1 MSDGM
6 DKLGIPR
13 HVGLVEA
20 LGRLA
25 IAHTHLELILRYTVK
40 TIAGFSVK
48 EALDATYGEPISDVR
63 KRVRRLF
70 MEKTP
75 PASEVSKLDALLG
88 EAQRLSEKRNG
99 FLHSAWSETESGETI
114 LKGED
119 YQWKAAPT
127 KQQVNKATS
136 EILELV
142 EKINTARL
150 NGFIRDVLIKK

>member
-13 HVGLVEA
+13 HVGLVAA

-63 KRVRRLF
+63 KRVRRMF

-88 EAQRLSEKRNG
+88 
-99 FLHSAWSETESGETI
+99 
-114 LKGED
+114 
-119 YQWKAAPT
+119 AA
-127 KQQVNKATS
+127 
-136 EILELV
+136 
-142 EKINTARL
+142 
-150 NGFIRDVLIKK
+150 